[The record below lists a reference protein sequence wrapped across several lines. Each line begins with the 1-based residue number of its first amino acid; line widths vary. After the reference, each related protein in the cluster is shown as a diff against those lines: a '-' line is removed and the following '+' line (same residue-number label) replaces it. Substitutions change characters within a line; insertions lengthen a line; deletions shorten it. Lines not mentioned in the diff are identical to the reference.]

1 MEQFLQWLAAWRGI
15 EVEPGTGLQFE
26 FANFPTGGLGM
37 LVLMGCAVAVIGV
50 TLLYRRD
57 GVNLTRAQ
65 RIVLA
70 SLRALAVLAVIALLL
85 EPNLVSVV
93 RETRPGHTILLV
105 DTSQSMTHHDAWR
118 RDSVQTQATG
128 WREIGV
134 DDPAAATR
142 LDLVRALLQH
152 GDGEVVRKLAAKNR
166 VQLYGFAGSLEQLPL
181 LPPPPPPEG
190 RDVGEAV
197 PEPLPRI
204 DLERLAAD
212 GRASNPGGALRTA
225 LDRSRTSEIAAVVFV
240 TDGRRNAG
248 PQTAEIARLLNQRK
262 IPHTFVLGVG
272 DPSETQ
278 AVGIARFETPEKV
291 FQRDPFEIKA
301 VISQQGYEQ
310 ATVTV
315 RLVRTPDKGAEE
327 VVRTQQ
333 VAIGDRAE
341 AVVEWRDLTSDSP
354 GRFVYRA
361 EIQPPDGEP
370 IVAERHSKSSVVEV
384 LGERLRL
391 LLIAGSPTHEYQILR
406 NLLVRDKTIDVSCW
420 LQSADEKFPQDGD
433 EDVRI
438 ERLPEERA
446 DFDPYDVA
454 VLIDPNHDQLS
465 TRFCETLAQHVV
477 ENGCGLW
484 WVCGEKYSLDAMRPQ
499 SVTRPLSELLPI
511 VPDIEYAE
519 RKIIGF
525 GVAFPRPWRWVLA
538 PGADE
543 GLGGKLTRIAEAKD
557 ASRLLWPQLPG
568 FHFWFPA
575 QRLKPI
581 AVALAEHGDPELRRD
596 GRGMPMIAVQ
606 NVGAG
611 RVLYTGTDETYR
623 WRSLYED
630 AYNRFWINGVRYL
643 FEGRLQAGN
652 SRLRLIAS
660 DDKVDLGDAIELTA
674 EVRDEVLQPM
684 IADSFA
690 VLLEHEGSEPET
702 LQLIPVEAMPGSYSV
717 RLRPTQL
724 GSYRVRPAQ
733 KIGRDVEIAFQVTAA
748 QIERQGPMDRAEL
761 AAIAGAAGGELF
773 DTPASLLAALD
784 RVPSRSAI
792 DTFRTPHAL
801 WDGWLTVVF
810 VLTLLSIEW
819 LLRKR
824 FNLL

>member
-1 MEQFLQWLAAWRGI
+1 
-15 EVEPGTGLQFE
+15 
-26 FANFPTGGLGM
+26 
-37 LVLMGCAVAVIGV
+37 
-50 TLLYRRD
+50 
-57 GVNLTRAQ
+57 
-65 RIVLA
+65 
-70 SLRALAVLAVIALLL
+70 
-85 EPNLVSVV
+85 
-93 RETRPGHTILLV
+93 
-105 DTSQSMTHHDAWR
+105 
-118 RDSVQTQATG
+118 
-128 WREIGV
+128 
-134 DDPAAATR
+134 
-142 LDLVRALLQH
+142 
-152 GDGEVVRKLAAKNR
+152 
-166 VQLYGFAGSLEQLPL
+166 
-181 LPPPPPPEG
+181 
-190 RDVGEAV
+190 
-197 PEPLPRI
+197 
-204 DLERLAAD
+204 
-212 GRASNPGGALRTA
+212 
-225 LDRSRTSEIAAVVFV
+225 
-240 TDGRRNAG
+240 
-248 PQTAEIARLLNQRK
+248 
-262 IPHTFVLGVG
+262 
-272 DPSETQ
+272 
-278 AVGIARFETPEKV
+278 
-291 FQRDPFEIKA
+291 
-301 VISQQGYEQ
+301 
-310 ATVTV
+310 
-315 RLVRTPDKGAEE
+315 
-327 VVRTQQ
+327 
-333 VAIGDRAE
+333 
-341 AVVEWRDLTSDSP
+341 
-354 GRFVYRA
+354 
-361 EIQPPDGEP
+361 
-370 IVAERHSKSSVVEV
+370 
-384 LGERLRL
+384 
-391 LLIAGSPTHEYQILR
+391 
-406 NLLVRDKTIDVSCW
+406 
-420 LQSADEKFPQDGD
+420 
-433 EDVRI
+433 
-438 ERLPEERA
+438 
-446 DFDPYDVA
+446 
-454 VLIDPNHDQLS
+454 
-465 TRFCETLAQHVV
+465 
-477 ENGCGLW
+477 
-484 WVCGEKYSLDAMRPQ
+484 
-499 SVTRPLSELLPI
+499 
-511 VPDIEYAE
+511 
-519 RKIIGF
+519 
-525 GVAFPRPWRWVLA
+525 VLA
-538 PGADE
+538 PGADA
-543 GLGGKLTRIAEAKD
+543 GLGGKLTRIAEATD

-568 FHFWFPA
+568 FHFCDPA

-581 AVALAEHGDPELRRD
+581 AVALAEHGDPELRRG